1 MTKFETLCNEYRE
14 NKRMIEELEAMNDS
28 LKADILAIM
37 GDDETHSEGAAKATN
52 KTVVSS
58 RLDSTAIKKDLPDI
72 FSRYSTATSYK
83 RFTVA

>member
-1 MTKFETLCNEYRE
+1 MSRFENLCNEYRE
-14 NKRMIEELEAMNDS
+14 NKRMIEELEALNDS
-28 LKADILAIM
+28 LKAEILAIM
-37 GDDETHSEGAAKATN
+37 GDDETNIEGAAKATN

>member
-28 LKADILAIM
+28 LKSEILAIM
-37 GDDETHSEGAAKATN
+37 GDDETHIEGAAKATN
-52 KTVVSS
+52 KTVVCS

>member
-1 MTKFETLCNEYRE
+1 MSRFENLCNEYRE
-14 NKRMIEELEAMNDS
+14 NKRMIEELEAINDS
-28 LKADILAIM
+28 LKAEILAIM
-37 GDDETHSEGAAKATN
+37 GDDETHIEGAAKATN

>member
-1 MTKFETLCNEYRE
+1 MSKFEQLCNEYRE

-37 GDDETHSEGAAKATN
+37 GNDETHVEGAAKAIN

-58 RLDSTAIKKDLPDI
+58 RLDSSAIKKELPQI
-72 FSRYSTATSYK
+72 FEQYSTATSYK